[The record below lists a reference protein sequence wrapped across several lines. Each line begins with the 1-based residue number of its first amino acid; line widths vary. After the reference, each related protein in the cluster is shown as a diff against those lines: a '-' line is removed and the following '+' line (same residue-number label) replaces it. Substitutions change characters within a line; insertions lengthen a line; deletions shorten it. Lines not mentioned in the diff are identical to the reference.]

1 MLHTCR
7 YWPVFYRTNLGRVGT
22 YLAAANDMAQVVNL
36 THAEFTLTKFR
47 VQYMFTKTVKDTSKM
62 TLVLIIASTVYQDIV
77 KVHKYKA
84 IQQIRQ
90 HGVHKLLKRTR
101 CIHQTKW

>member
-1 MLHTCR
+1 MLHTCW

-22 YLAAANDMAQVVNL
+22 YLAAANDVAQVVNL

-47 VQYMFTKTVKDTSKM
+47 IQYMFAKMVKDTSEM
-62 TLVLIIASTVYQDIV
+62 TLVLIIACAVYQDII

-90 HGVHKLLKRTR
+90 RGVHKPLKRTR
-101 CIHQTKW
+101 CIRQTKR